1 MVQNGVIHLDGFPAA
16 QDPDGEL
23 RRHWAHRD
31 PAVDARRTAYGKG
44 LTYPGQKGWDEDPEM
59 SPDAIL
65 LMVASAQR
73 PGVLDGRN
81 DLWADYGSNVALY
94 PKWQARLRSLKI
106 PVLVIWG
113 SRDDFFTVPGA
124 VAYLRDAPQAE
135 IHIID
140 SVHFATLESPDQV
153 GQILV
158 DFTGRHSLE

>member
-1 MVQNGVIHLDGFPAA
+1 
-16 QDPDGEL
+16 
-23 RRHWAHRD
+23 
-31 PAVDARRTAYGKG
+31 
-44 LTYPGQKGWDEDPEM
+44 
-59 SPDAIL
+59 
-65 LMVASAQR
+65 MVASAQR

-94 PKWQARLRSLKI
+94 PKWQARLRSLKV